1 MKDKWN
7 VKLYK
12 LKLKHQLQM
21 YKLRRQ
27 YDFRAKI
34 ATDVKLDHY
43 LVNTRKD
50 IRSEDDA
57 ARDYLDERLT
67 YKSYYDG

>member
-1 MKDKWN
+1 MQDKWN

-21 YKLRRQ
+21 YELRRKF
-27 YDFRAKI
+27 DFRLRI
-34 ATDVKLDHY
+34 SSDVKLDHY
-43 LVNTRKD
+43 LMNTRRD
-50 IRSEDDA
+50 IRSEDDV

-67 YKSYYDG
+67 YKGYYDG